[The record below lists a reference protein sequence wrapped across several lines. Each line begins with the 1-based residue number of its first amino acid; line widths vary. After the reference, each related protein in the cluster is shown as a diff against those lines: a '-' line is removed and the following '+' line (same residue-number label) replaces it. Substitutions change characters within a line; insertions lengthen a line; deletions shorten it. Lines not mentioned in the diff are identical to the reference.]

1 MLTLPEN
8 PTEDQLKSVALLTI
22 RATFEDAAEN
32 LRDLAPM
39 DGGGWQAVYSAGGVD
54 FAIEYDGSE
63 FTKYPVGG
71 GQDG

>member
-1 MLTLPEN
+1 MQLPDN
-8 PTEDQLKSVALLTI
+8 PTPEQLQSVALLTI
-22 RATFEDAAEN
+22 RQTFESDAEN

-39 DGGGWQAVYSAGGVD
+39 EGGGWQAVYSADGVD
-54 FAIEYDGSE
+54 FAIEYDGAE